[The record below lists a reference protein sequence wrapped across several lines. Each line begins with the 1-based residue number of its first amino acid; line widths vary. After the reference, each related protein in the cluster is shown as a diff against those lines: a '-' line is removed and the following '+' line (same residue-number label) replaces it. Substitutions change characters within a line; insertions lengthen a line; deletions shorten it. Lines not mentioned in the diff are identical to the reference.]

1 MDVETAAGTSGTSSV
16 NQILAVLVGI
26 TALAA
31 ALLAVLQ
38 TDSSRREE
46 RGLLLA
52 NRLAVQAFEKISAR
66 GVLSSFTLRSL
77 QDAVALGIEGTGR
90 ALATFDLPSIPQG
103 EQALA
108 NAKIDASDRLLP
120 IAQAMGAEPRVSGPL
135 DAHTTE
141 VLRSTDD
148 QLNRLVAEQN
158 RQVDVAQRFGER
170 GSRAVFALTLLAVAA
185 VLLGLAAVL
194 QEGRPTTVAMV
205 AAAGLLLVALGWG
218 GSALLV

>member
-1 MDVETAAGTSGTSSV
+1 MDVETAAGTSGTSRV

-66 GVLSSFTLRSL
+66 GVLSSFSLRSL

-90 ALATFDLPSIPQG
+90 ALATFDLPSTSQG
-103 EQALA
+103 ERALA
-108 NAKIDASDRLLP
+108 NAKIGASDRLLA
-120 IAQAMGAEPRVSGPL
+120 IAQAMGAEPRLSGPL
-135 DAHTTE
+135 DAHATE

-194 QEGRPTTVAMV
+194 QQGRPTTVAMV